1 VRFWNSLHK
10 VRTKANDMKA
20 KLFWKSF
27 EEGKPNGLN
36 GTAKIVQVIGTGL
49 YGPDGKHCS
58 KSYNK

>member
-1 VRFWNSLHK
+1 
-10 VRTKANDMKA
+10 MKA

-36 GTAKIVQVIGTGL
+36 MIAKVVQVIGIGL